1 MKKDELL
8 DIVDE
13 NDVIIGQDTREN
25 VHKKGLLHREVHIW
39 FITPDGNIIFQHR
52 AKDKDTYPD
61 LLDATVGGHVEPGE
75 SYLDAA
81 VKETMEET
89 GLKLNQADLH
99 ELKKLRT
106 RSEDKATGMI
116 NNTFRM
122 QYLYIFRGKIS
133 DLHIEK
139 GKAVGFE
146 AYSIEEL
153 QKMNDADKSKFI
165 SVNYSTLMGNLLED
179 IKKLL

>member
-1 MKKDELL
+1 
-8 DIVDE
+8 V
-13 NDVIIGQDTREN
+13 
-25 VHKKGLLHREVHIW
+25 
-39 FITPDGNIIFQHR
+39 TPDGKIIFQHR

-89 GLKLNQADLH
+89 GFKLNPADLH

-106 RSEDKATGMI
+106 RSEDKVTGMI

-165 SVNYSTLMGNLLED
+165 PVNYSTLISELLVPIE
-179 IKKLL
+179 KLL